1 MRLKICP
8 ICVSVTGIWLVFTAL
23 VLTGYLP
30 SKTFLPLIALLMGGS
45 VVGIAYQ
52 FAKRRA
58 LIIGS
63 GMLLAF
69 LAVRNLS
76 FKVFGLEILAMAALA
91 YLLFREKNGGA
102 NSGKSKARELLE
114 EKLKQCC

>member
-8 ICVSVTGIWLVFTAL
+8 ICASVAGTWL
-23 VLTGYLP
+23 VLTVLVLMGYLP
-30 SKTFLPLIALLMGGS
+30 LETFLPLIALLMGGS
-45 VVGIAYQ
+45 VVGVAYQ
-52 FAKRRA
+52 FEKRRP
-58 LIIGS
+58 LIIGA

-76 FKVFGLEILAMAALA
+76 FKVLVAEFLTIAVLA
-91 YLLFREKNGGA
+91 YFLFAER
-102 NSGKSKARELLE
+102 SGTTGSDKSKTRGSLE

>member
-1 MRLKICP
+1 MT
-8 ICVSVTGIWLVFTAL
+8 VSGIWLILTAL
-23 VLTGYLP
+23 VLAGYLR
-30 SKTFLPLIALLMGGS
+30 SETFLPLIALLMGGS

-52 FAKRRA
+52 VGGKRP
-58 LIIGS
+58 LIIGA

-76 FKVFGLEILAMAALA
+76 FKVFVLEVLVMAALA
-91 YLLFREKNGGA
+91 YFLFGEKNGWV
-102 NSGKSKARELLE
+102 NSGKSKTRKSLE